1 MQSVASVKL
10 NKIDAMKFKLTL
22 QFKNLNLMIEHNSLM
37 QKMGT
42 EESQKKEYRISKN
55 QQITRLERELDR
67 SKKQVQDELKGFYQN
82 GYEQVNPQLVSELER
97 LVSDVEQYFQQ
108 KAIRDNQT
116 ALVTRNYSKIKSKIN
131 SGIKN
136 GQLADIR
143 SRLPSTLE
151 LKKH

>member
-1 MQSVASVKL
+1 M
-10 NKIDAMKFKLTL
+10 
-22 QFKNLNLMIEHNSLM
+22 
-37 QKMGT
+37 
-42 EESQKKEYRISKN
+42 
-55 QQITRLERELDR
+55 ERELDR

-116 ALVTRNYSKIKSKIN
+116 ALVTRNYSKIKSKVN

-143 SRLPSTLE
+143 SRLPGTLE
-151 LKKH
+151 LKKHQILGKDGHELE